1 MSNSILHLLPA
12 FSSSAVLIPAAL
24 PAQGSIMATIPFKFT
39 AGAQSFQPGEYC
51 IRPVGPGSN
60 VLLIRDVSRRSA
72 TAVVTSPAETAK
84 QSGPPVLTFKH
95 YGDDYFLCGVS
106 DSNRVWQLQQS
117 ATERE
122 LIAQKARPNGVS
134 VAASL

>member
-1 MSNSILHLLPA
+1 MSNCILHLLPA
-12 FSSSAVLIPAAL
+12 LSSSAVLIPAVS
-24 PAQGSIMATIPFKFT
+24 PAQGSIMATIPFEFS

-51 IRPVGPGSN
+51 IRPVGPGSD
-60 VLLIRDVSRRSA
+60 VLLIRDVKRRSA
-72 TAVVTSPAETAK
+72 TAAVTSPADTGK

-95 YGDDYFLCGVS
+95 YGDDYFLCRVS

-117 ATERE
+117 DAERE

-134 VAASL
+134 VVASL